1 MARDLTKGS
10 ITKNLLF
17 MAVPSMIGFGAQML
31 YDLIDIFW
39 LGQLSSS
46 AVAGV
51 TVFSTVFWL
60 FEALNEIIGSS
71 SIALISQ
78 AYGKKDIERTN
89 LAIEQTITFKFVA
102 ASIAAII
109 LVFFLQPLM
118 QIFVK
123 GEAATFGME
132 YGYLRIF
139 FLPIMFSSYS
149 VNTALRCIGDARSV
163 MKIMIFASIVNVV
176 LDPIL
181 MFETIPWIGLPGLNM
196 GAFGAALATIIAQ
209 SMSFVWG
216 LYLIFSGKKGIKPS
230 FKRLFRLDK
239 EMSRKLLTIGLPNGL
254 ETLLRNLSGIIVLYF
269 VSVFGESAITG
280 VGVANKL
287 LGFAFMP
294 LVGLSM
300 GGSALVGQ
308 SLGANEVDR
317 ADTAS
322 RVTGYIGSAVML
334 LTTVAVFLLGEEFTA
349 IFTNDPLAINY
360 GAQMLR
366 YSSIGLILAGY
377 GFGLGA
383 AFSGSG
389 YNMPLMVSS
398 VVGQW
403 AVQVPL
409 LLITIH
415 LLELPIYWIWLSF
428 IFSDVAALFVKV
440 LFYRDGKWR
449 YRRVN
454 G

>member
-1 MARDLTKGS
+1 MATDLTKGS
-10 ITKNLLF
+10 ITRNLLY

-31 YDLIDIFW
+31 YDLVDIFW
-39 LGQLSSS
+39 LGQLSSN

-51 TVFSTVFWL
+51 TVFSTIFWL
-60 FEALNEIIGSS
+60 FEALNEIVGSS
-71 SIALISQ
+71 SISLISQ
-78 AYGKKDIERTN
+78 AYGKKDIDRTN

-123 GEAATFGME
+123 GQAANFGME
-132 YGYLRIF
+132 YGYMRIF
-139 FLPIMFSSYS
+139 FLPIMFSSFS

-163 MKIMIFASIVNVV
+163 MKIMIFASVLNVV
-176 LDPIL
+176 LDPVL

-196 GAFGAALATIIAQ
+196 GASGAALATIIAQ
-209 SMSFVWG
+209 SISFMVG

-230 FKRLFRLDK
+230 IKRLFRLDK
-239 EMSRKLLTIGLPNGL
+239 EMSKKLLTIGLPNGL
-254 ETLLRNLSGIIVLYF
+254 ESLLRNLSGIVVLYF

-280 VGVANKL
+280 TGVANKL

-300 GGSALVGQ
+300 GGSAMVGQ
-308 SLGANEVDR
+308 SLGAGEVER
-317 ADTAS
+317 ADKAS
-322 RVTGYIGSAVML
+322 KVTGYIGTAAML
-334 LTTVAVFLLGEEFTA
+334 LTTVVAALFGEQVIG
-349 IFTNDPLAINY
+349 IFTDNPLAIKY

-366 YSSIGLILAGY
+366 FTSVGLIFAGY
-377 GFGLGA
+377 GFGLGT

-389 YNMPLMVSS
+389 YNMPLMLSS

-403 AVQVPL
+403 VVQVPL
-409 LLITIH
+409 LVITVH
-415 LLELPIYWIWLSF
+415 LLKLPIYWIWLSF
-428 IFSDVAALFVKV
+428 VFSDVAGLVVK
-440 LFYRDGKWR
+440 LIYYRAGQWR
-449 YRRVN
+449 YRRVTT
-454 G
+454 